1 VDHAATGATS
11 EKSSS
16 CCGRECSPIRDKYLS
31 LINKTQLWLT
41 YSGSAHHG
49 FQLRALDSIPLFRVL
64 QPRYSNFIK
73 MPDYQK
79 KTVAEL
85 TEILKGRSLPHSGK
99 KADLI
104 ARLNEADRAAEAPE
118 GMRDSNDFS
127 IMAMPRQ
134 NYSIVLSR
142 RTQPRFNLIA
152 NIPLLQSPQYQRPHQ
167 NLSRRRLR

>member
-1 VDHAATGATS
+1 
-11 EKSSS
+11 
-16 CCGRECSPIRDKYLS
+16 
-31 LINKTQLWLT
+31 
-41 YSGSAHHG
+41 
-49 FQLRALDSIPLFRVL
+49 
-64 QPRYSNFIK
+64 

-104 ARLNEADRAAEAPE
+104 ARLNEADKAAEASE

-127 IMAMPRQ
+127 ITAMPSQ

-142 RTQPRFNLIA
+142 RTQPD
-152 NIPLLQSPQYQRPHQ
+152 PT
-167 NLSRRRLR
+167 